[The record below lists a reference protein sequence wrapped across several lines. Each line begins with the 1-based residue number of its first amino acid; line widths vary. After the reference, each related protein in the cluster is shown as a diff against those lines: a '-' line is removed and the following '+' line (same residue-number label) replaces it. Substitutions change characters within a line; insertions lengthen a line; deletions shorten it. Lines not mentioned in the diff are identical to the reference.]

1 MDRDF
6 YQVLGIGRQ
15 STRQEILQAFRGLVS
30 ENHPDKFQDPARKR
44 QAEEAL
50 KEITEAFNSLYD
62 PRRRE
67 EYDKSLSQGPVHAVK
82 SPQEQAREFFQQGL
96 ARYRNGDYAGAVGLF
111 DHVLRIQPDHSQAL
125 YYGGMVKLH
134 NPKWRSAGAES
145 VEKAIALEPYNAPY
159 VVEYC
164 NLLLTMGQT
173 VRASKILAKA
183 AQDNP
188 ASDEITALI
197 QRCSKPPEGAGGGK
211 FSIFGGKK

>member
-15 STRQEILQAFRGLVS
+15 STRQEILQAFRALVS
-30 ENHPDKFQDPARKR
+30 ENHPDKFQDPSRKR

-50 KEITEAFNSLYD
+50 KEITEAFNALYD
-62 PRRRE
+62 SRRRE
-67 EYDKSLSQGPVHAVK
+67 EYDKSTSEGPARAVK
-82 SPQEQAREFFQQGL
+82 SPQEQVREFLQQGL
-96 ARYRNGDYAGAVGLF
+96 ARYRGGDFTAAVGLL
-111 DHVLRIQPDHSQAL
+111 DHVLRLQPDNSQAL

-145 VEKAIALEPYNAPY
+145 VEKAISLEPYNTTY
-159 VVEYC
+159 VIEYC

-183 AQDNP
+183 AEDNP
-188 ASDEITALI
+188 ASEEIGKLI
-197 QRCSKPPEGAGGGK
+197 QRCSKPSEGAGGGK

>member
-6 YQVLGIGRQ
+6 YQVLGVSRQ
-15 STRQEILQAFRGLVS
+15 SSRQDILQAFRALVS
-30 ENHPDKFQDPARKR
+30 ENHPDKFQDAARKR
-44 QAEEAL
+44 QAEDAL

-82 SPQEQAREFFQQGL
+82 SPQEQAREFLQQGL
-96 ARYRNGDYAGAVGLF
+96 ARYRSGDFAAAVGLL
-111 DHVLRIQPDHSQAL
+111 DHVVRIQPDNSQAL
-125 YYGGMVKLH
+125 FYGGMIKLH
-134 NPKWRSAGAES
+134 NPKWRSAGAEWA
-145 VEKAIALEPYNAPY
+145 EKAIALEPYNSSY

-173 VRASKILAKA
+173 VRASKILAQA

-188 ASDEITALI
+188 ASDDIKTLI
-197 QRCSKPPEGAGGGK
+197 QRCSKPSEGAGGGK